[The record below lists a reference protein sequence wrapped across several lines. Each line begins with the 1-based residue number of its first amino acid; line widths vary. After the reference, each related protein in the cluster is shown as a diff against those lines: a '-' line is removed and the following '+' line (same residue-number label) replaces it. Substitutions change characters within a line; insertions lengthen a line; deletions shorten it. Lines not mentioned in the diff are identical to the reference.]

1 MYKVRIGHDNKGV
14 NPGWFLEK
22 MVIQRH
28 ALKNSKRLKSNK
40 KRSSIVSHEDG
51 ELENYYFYV
60 NKWFAKDEDD
70 GQIVREL
77 VPTDEDGNVLIEIEG

>member
-1 MYKVRIGHDNKGV
+1 
-14 NPGWFLEK
+14 